1 MKSKRVSMWYD
12 PKGDFLEIMWEFKEG
27 SVIPTYDDRVMA
39 RVDENGNILG
49 FHILAASSVGDKPID
64 IMLDQEPP
72 EDEG

>member
-1 MKSKRVSMWYD
+1 
-12 PKGDFLEIMWEFKEG
+12 
-27 SVIPTYDDRVMA
+27 MA
-39 RVDENGNILG
+39 KVDQNGNILG